1 MGRFWV
7 VLSSTD
13 PDCTFDP
20 TGVASTSTGHPG
32 SVWAA
37 RLAFRGVLGCS
48 GKPRGCLTSLRSFW
62 KESRRR
68 FFGNQ
73 EQSQVSKTETD
84 RTGSKQTRLAVQ
96 KEMAL
101 PEAPN
106 GILMQGRQVPTPKR
120 PTEPCKDQA
129 KQSTPSNRPDLASF
143 GSDVTTV
150 APDRILMQGQW
161 LPTPKRPP
169 EVTVVVVWFQSYR
182 VDPYTPAKITKNR
195 ARPGNRP
202 DWVVFGSDVTMVAP
216 DGILM
221 QGQWFPTPKRPLEF
235 AVVVVQRKDSR
246 IGSICKE
253 NTKTVRNPT

>member
-120 PTEPCKDQA
+120 PTE
-129 KQSTPSNRPDLASF
+129 
-143 GSDVTTV
+143 
-150 APDRILMQGQW
+150 
-161 LPTPKRPP
+161 
-169 EVTVVVVWFQSYR
+169 VTVMVVWFQSSRVDLYSPAKIKQNRARPVTDPTWQSYR